1 MNFFDFLS
9 GNWPNGRDATVDHAV
24 RVLKGLGHRG
34 IRWACPGGACLSHLY
49 RTRLPR
55 RRVGRRGL
63 IRHNTIPSYVSFGL
77 LVTLL
82 GLGVG
87 VLSSRHIPQSAISS
101 SCADPGNYLQRAH
114 ECALAQFPFEG
125 CGRGSAPASAAR
137 EALTG
142 TSKPDRLPVDGVL
155 TGAGTEIGRGAP
167 LGDCAGKDFP
177 SEDESGSPGRV
188 LPARM
193 LWSRMGDRLNIRF
206 RRSAESTWGVSWPSA
221 PFCIPAA
228 IDRFAEQMGTD
239 HDV

>member
-1 MNFFDFLS
+1 MVGMPRWIMPCASSRGSATAVS
-9 GNWPNGRDATVDHAV
+9 GGPALAV
-24 RVLKGLGHRG
+24 PAYRTSIAPGCRAAA
-34 IRWACPGGACLSHLY
+34 WGGAGLFVTTQY
-49 RTRLPR
+49 PRTSRSACWSPCSGWAW
-55 RRVGRRGL
+55 VCGRW
-63 IRHNTIPSYVSFGL
+63 P
-77 LVTLL
+77 
-82 GLGVG
+82 
-87 VLSSRHIPQSAISS
+87 IPQSAISS
-101 SCADPGNYLQRAH
+101 SCAAPGNDLQRAH

-142 TSKPDRLPVDGVL
+142 TSKSDRLPVDGVL